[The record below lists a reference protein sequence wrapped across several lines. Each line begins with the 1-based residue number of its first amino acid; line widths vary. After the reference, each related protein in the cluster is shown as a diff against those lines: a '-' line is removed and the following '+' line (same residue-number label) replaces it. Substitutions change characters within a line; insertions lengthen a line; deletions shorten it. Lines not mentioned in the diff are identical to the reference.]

1 MGLLFWKKKRKSDSR
16 PAEEQQDGD
25 LAFVPRREELRVP
38 DRENPAVFEFPSP
51 SGEGMT
57 GLCNIE
63 PADNISACIWQLQEP
78 QAPSEERKDQKPLYH
93 IEF

>member
-1 MGLLFWKKKRKSDSR
+1 MCTALRLVQALLLCN
-16 PAEEQQDGD
+16 EQNTWR
-25 LAFVPRREELRVP
+25 LSCVPC
-38 DRENPAVFEFPSP
+38 SP

-78 QAPSEERKDQKPLYH
+78 QPSEERKDQKPLYH